1 MLSPT
6 IYLRSHSSLPT
17 GLSIKQEILNMEWNS
32 IEEISNLDL
41 MALLHSHHWHYIC
54 IQRPHTCVGMA
65 KTPQRAT
72 SRAIQQGLRQICP
85 AFNAVEI
92 SPGLVSRFGSIYFA
106 KVTLYSRQIQRGF
119 PGVAV

>member
-6 IYLRSHSSLPT
+6 IYLRSHSALPT
-17 GLSIKQEILNMEWNS
+17 GLSIRQEFLNMQWNS
-32 IEEISNLDL
+32 LDEMSSLDL
-41 MALLHSHHWHYIC
+41 RALLHSHHWHYIC
-54 IQRPHTCVGMA
+54 MQRPQTCVGMA

-72 SRAIQQGLRQICP
+72 NRAIQQGLRQICP

-92 SPGLVSRFGSIYFA
+92 SPGPVSRFGSIYFA
-106 KVTLYSRQIQRGF
+106 KVTLYSRQIQQGF